1 VKYVI
6 ESVLLIG
13 WSGAFLGAALAGVF
27 VVPVAPAVMMG
38 AVLGCALV
46 LLPIMVWRLP

>member
-1 VKYVI
+1 MKYVI

-38 AVLGCALV
+38 AVLRCERP
-46 LLPIMVWRLP
+46 LPEEAPDE